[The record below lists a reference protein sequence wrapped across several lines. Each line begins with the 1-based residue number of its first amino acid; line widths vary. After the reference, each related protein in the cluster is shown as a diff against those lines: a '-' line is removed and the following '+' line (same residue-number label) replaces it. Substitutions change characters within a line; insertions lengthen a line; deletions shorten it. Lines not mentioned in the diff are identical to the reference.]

1 MRVSPSRPPCLGP
14 GGGGHSPLTQG
25 SWSLACGGPC
35 LRVSYWVSSEELTA
49 MTTRVEDVMTRHV
62 VSLRKHVQYKE
73 IVQVKAVRDRLSYPR
88 W

>member
-1 MRVSPSRPPCLGP
+1 
-14 GGGGHSPLTQG
+14 
-25 SWSLACGGPC
+25 
-35 LRVSYWVSSEELTA
+35 